1 MNKKMPGIGLLFN
14 LAEQNRKYCPE
25 PCLCSE
31 GVLNCSQAAHSTKLQ
46 HLPWPRPAAR
56 NKSFFFLD
64 FNGNSISSIEKSA
77 WRGYPWAEY
86 LLLRGN
92 GVSKL
97 QKDSFEGLL
106 SLKHLDLSCNKI
118 LTIEKRAFEPLPFL
132 QFLNLRGNLLA
143 EISYGT
149 FVTWHGM
156 QFLQKIVLSRN
167 PLSAIVDKAFLQL
180 PSLKYLDLGATQVT
194 QQILHTLLVVSLH
207 LETLVLPDS
216 MMCCLC
222 KIQKDIEMSYKMIKL
237 HCVDSCVTNSSL
249 CATKEHLEKM
259 QTELKEVLQ
268 SRKPNISMVLHL
280 KSEKFLHSK
289 SDSDILSLAT
299 FQHRTTMAVEDLI
312 SGLNDNYPRH
322 LFKKPDKNST
332 ELEVLPF
339 FKLFKFDLH
348 LKASNHL
355 KLPKDQSNLNWANL
369 SELKKLYLLANLL
382 ATVLR
387 EKLHEAEKDKPKKE
401 ARHVSLTTPNNHL
414 KTKKICKDLA
424 QKCDEKLTGYMAA
437 KKTPE
442 EIKEC
447 VDYMWRCINKGGDNQ
462 LRMVKR
468 EVLQIKGSKE
478 MLAVT
483 LNPSSTLSVLRHHK
497 VSIPSFRKR
506 SLSDLPTQ
514 ETHLTGSFKVE
525 NESHDLT
532 GNIIVVLK
540 HHNKTEKVKRP
551 PVKEYVPVFYQPSQE
566 RNKNQYLLENTLHRQ
581 SPYMSRMLKE
591 SMQRYKMKSK
601 DDELDN
607 LLPNK
612 NPVFTSRTAMVLE
625 KPPEDGRSLLD
636 GILPNIQQT
645 DETRWKHQKE
655 EWKDQKEEF
664 DFPSE
669 IKNSSPPGNYSIQG
683 DIFEAELNRRLSTLI
698 PNKAVRD
705 LISHVIRTLK
715 MDCAEPN
722 VQLACAK
729 LISKTGLL
737 MKLFSEREDLKGSS
751 SLWSHY
757 LWEVDSSSD
766 EREKQ
771 KVAGKKLSEELSKDS
786 SKYGYG
792 NKLLLAISVTVV
804 VMAVIAV
811 ICIIEVCSQR
821 SAAASQSKNKSQPR
835 WSFQKLSQ
843 GSQRKSTPEM
853 ISKAPNLANMD
864 KPLWLRDM
872 YLPLDAV
879 HKKSMARKLYDE
891 GSSGEEEIFNKAYL
905 RKETEQSSDN
915 ESY

>member
-1 MNKKMPGIGLLFN
+1 
-14 LAEQNRKYCPE
+14 
-25 PCLCSE
+25 
-31 GVLNCSQAAHSTKLQ
+31 
-46 HLPWPRPAAR
+46 
-56 NKSFFFLD
+56 
-64 FNGNSISSIEKSA
+64 
-77 WRGYPWAEY
+77 
-86 LLLRGN
+86 
-92 GVSKL
+92 
-97 QKDSFEGLL
+97 
-106 SLKHLDLSCNKI
+106 
-118 LTIEKRAFEPLPFL
+118 
-132 QFLNLRGNLLA
+132 
-143 EISYGT
+143 
-149 FVTWHGM
+149 M

-167 PLSAIVDKAFLQL
+167 PLSAIADKAFLQL
-180 PSLKYLDLGATQVT
+180 PALKYLDLGATKAT
-194 QQILHTLLVVSLH
+194 EQIFHTLLVVSLH

-237 HCVDSCVTNSSL
+237 HCVDSRVTNSSL
-249 CATKEHLEKM
+249 CADKEHLEKM
-259 QTELKEVLQ
+259 QKELKEVLR
-268 SRKPNISMVLHL
+268 SRNPDISVVLRL
-280 KSEKFLHSK
+280 KSEKSLRSK

-299 FQHRTTMAVEDLI
+299 FQHRTTIAVEDLI
-312 SGLNDNYPRH
+312 SGLNDNYPRP
-322 LFKKPDKNST
+322 LFKKPDKNRT
-332 ELEVLPF
+332 ELEVLPLL
-339 FKLFKFDLH
+339 KLFKFDLH
-348 LKASNHL
+348 IKGSNRLKQR
-355 KLPKDQSNLNWANL
+355 KDQSNLNWANL
-369 SELKKLYLLANLL
+369 SELRKLYLLANLL
-382 ATVLR
+382 ATVLQ
-387 EKLHEAEKDKPKKE
+387 EKLHEAEKGKGKKE
-401 ARHVSLTTPNNHL
+401 ASHVSLTTPNKHL
-414 KTKKICKDLA
+414 KTRKICKDLA

-447 VDYMWRCINKGGDNQ
+447 VDYMWRCISKGGDNQ

-468 EVLQIKGSKE
+468 EVLQIKGSKG

-483 LNPSSTLSVLRHHK
+483 LKPSSTLSVLRHHK

-525 NESHDLT
+525 NESHDLS
-532 GNIIVVLK
+532 GNIIIVLK
-540 HHNKTEKVKRP
+540 HHNKTEKVKHP
-551 PVKEYVPVFYQPSQE
+551 PVKEYVNIFYQPSQH
-566 RNKNQYLLENTLHRQ
+566 RNKNQYRLENTLQRQ

-591 SMQRYKMKSK
+591 SMQHYKMKSK
-601 DDELDN
+601 DDEQDN
-607 LLPNK
+607 LLPK
-612 NPVFTSRTAMVLE
+612 NPVFTSRTAMLLE
-625 KPPEDGRSLLD
+625 KPPEDEKSLLD
-636 GILPNIQQT
+636 GILPDIQQT

-669 IKNSSPPGNYSIQG
+669 IRNASPPDNYSMQG
-683 DIFEAELNRRLSTLI
+683 DIFEAELNKRLSTLI

-715 MDCAEPN
+715 MDCAEPS

-737 MKLFSEREDLKGSS
+737 MKLFSEKEDLKGSS

-757 LWEVDSSSD
+757 LWEVDSSSN

-771 KVAGKKLSEELSKDS
+771 KVAGKKLSEDLSKDS

-853 ISKAPNLANMD
+853 VSKAPNLTHMD

-872 YLPLDAV
+872 YLPLDTV
-879 HKKSMARKLYDE
+879 RKKSMAKKLYDE

-905 RKETEQSSDN
+905 RKGTEQSSDN